1 MRLNPT
7 ALQVIRERSG
17 LSVSELARRSGVSQP
32 HLSNL
37 ERGRRD
43 ASPATVKR
51 LAVALDVPILALLA
65 DPGAASDAR
74 VGESEVAGA
83 EARCAP
89 PPAR

>member
-65 DPGAASDAR
+65 DPDAVRDAR
-74 VGESEVAGA
+74 DPETRVAHSTAG
-83 EARCAP
+83 CAP
-89 PPAR
+89 PTAR